1 MPAIPCQKC
10 QKPVEFTQA
19 QAGKSLPCPHCG
31 DMNSLPTVEIAT
43 NVTGPVTDQAVAKG
57 YPSATG
63 PEVPVM
69 TIHQAMFG
77 SKPFTFLIL
86 CLAVILG
93 FAGGIFFALTP
104 ATYPIAITCGG
115 VGLICLLTLFFWRMV
130 RHSRRLEITSRR
142 IFDKQG
148 LLSKR
153 INEVRI
159 QDIRDMQ
166 VIQSF
171 PERLLGVGRL
181 SISTAGQS
189 DYEIEIADIPSPN
202 KVREVI
208 DLYRR
213 I

>member
-1 MPAIPCQKC
+1 MTAIPCQKC

-31 DMNSLPTVEIAT
+31 ETTNLPAGISPAVAA
-43 NVTGPVTDQAVAKG
+43 PVADPPIAKG
-57 YPSATG
+57 YPSASG

-69 TIHQAMFG
+69 TVHQAMFG

-93 FAGGIFFALTP
+93 FGGGIFFALTP
-104 ATYPIAITCGG
+104 ATVPIAITCAG
-115 VGLICLLTLFFWRMV
+115 VGLICLLTLFCWRMV
-130 RHSRRLEITSRR
+130 RHSRRLEITNRR

-166 VIQSF
+166 VVQSF

-181 SISTAGQS
+181 SISTAGQA